1 MFCYKKRPEQ
11 FHISLEQNLNF
22 FSSASKLKF
31 GTKSF
36 KRDLISIHFFNQ
48 LSKKYAVFLNGH
60 AVGLTKNPVINDSTT
75 FLDFWFLIQIYNTNQ
90 NSQILKRN

>member
-1 MFCYKKRPEQ
+1 MVPSFPLLSCESSVSVKENPDRKKIKIMFCYKKRPEQ

-36 KRDLISIHFFNQ
+36 KRDLISIQFFNQ
-48 LSKKYAVFLNGH
+48 L
-60 AVGLTKNPVINDSTT
+60 
-75 FLDFWFLIQIYNTNQ
+75 
-90 NSQILKRN
+90 RNMRCF